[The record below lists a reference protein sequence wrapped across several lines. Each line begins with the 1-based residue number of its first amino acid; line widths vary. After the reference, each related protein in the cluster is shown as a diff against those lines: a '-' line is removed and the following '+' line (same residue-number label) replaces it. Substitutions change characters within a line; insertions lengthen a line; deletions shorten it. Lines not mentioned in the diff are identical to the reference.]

1 MSNVFRQRSAREVD
15 NDCGD
20 DDEDDD
26 VDDDAD
32 DADDINRVGEQKIYI
47 QSFLPRD
54 EDGQW
59 LMANGRWP
67 MADGQWPMANGQW
80 PMMDFSQ

>member
-1 MSNVFRQRSAREVD
+1 MSNAFRQRSAREVD

-32 DADDINRVGEQKIYI
+32 DADDINCVGEQKIYI
-47 QSFLPRD
+47 LSSLQRD
-54 EDGQW
+54 EEAD
-59 LMANGRWP
+59 GRWTI
-67 MADGQWPMANGQW
+67 ANGQW
-80 PMMDFSQ
+80 SMVQGQWPKADGR

>member
-1 MSNVFRQRSAREVD
+1 MSHVFRQRSAREVD

-47 QSFLPRD
+47 LSSLQRD
-54 EDGQW
+54 EEAD
-59 LMANGRWP
+59 GRWTT
-67 MADGQWPMANGQW
+67 ADCQWPMANGPR
-80 PMMDFSQ
+80 PMAKS

>member
-1 MSNVFRQRSAREVD
+1 MSNAFRQRSAREVD

-47 QSFLPRD
+47 QSSLQRD
-54 EDGQW
+54 ED
-59 LMANGRWP
+59 GRWP
-67 MADGQWPMANGQW
+67 MADGRWPMEKN
-80 PMMDFSQ
+80 

>member
-1 MSNVFRQRSAREVD
+1 MSNAFRQRSAREVD

-32 DADDINRVGEQKIYI
+32 DADDINCVGEQKIYI
-47 QSFLPRD
+47 LSSLQRD
-54 EDGQW
+54 EEANCRW
-59 LMANGRWP
+59 TMADDRWP
-67 MADGQWPMANGQW
+67 MVNGPRPMAK
-80 PMMDFSQ
+80 S